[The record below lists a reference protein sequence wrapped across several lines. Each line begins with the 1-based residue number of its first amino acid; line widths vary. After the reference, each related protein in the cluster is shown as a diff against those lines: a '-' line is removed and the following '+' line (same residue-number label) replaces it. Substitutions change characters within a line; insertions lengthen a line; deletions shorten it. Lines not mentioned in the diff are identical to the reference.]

1 MPRREGSPAAW
12 RQPVPP
18 KGGTQKG
25 VSDVWVA
32 EHTLE
37 ALKGRGLEGDI
48 RALSLAWPCT
58 GVMQN
63 SKPCRLRQI
72 EAASQPP
79 KAAAKKMASKESMR
93 CPPPNKP

>member
-25 VSDVWVA
+25 VSDVWVV

-37 ALKGRGLEGDI
+37 ALKGRGPGGGCGRYLRLEPGLAVHRGDAEFK
-48 RALSLAWPCT
+48 ALSDAL
-58 GVMQN
+58 
-63 SKPCRLRQI
+63 I
-72 EAASQPP
+72 EHGQLKR
-79 KAAAKKMASKESMR
+79 KAESR
-93 CPPPNKP
+93 A